1 MEYADAGDLG
11 HHIKRQ
17 KEVEKKLF
25 SEKQVRNWLVQIT
38 LALRYLHTKVRVL
51 HRDIKP
57 QNIFMTS
64 NNLLKL
70 GDFGISKI
78 LSNEND
84 FASTQIGTPINICP
98 EMVSGQPYDFKSD
111 IWSLGCVTYE
121 MCCQKPAFYAP
132 SLDEIMN
139 NIKAARYAPIPS
151 MYTKTLSDLIR
162 VMLKV
167 DPKGRPTAYQLATCE
182 ALSDDLQ
189 FQLNFYKTLPVSSSS
204 SGASSD
210 SAEGGTRNSISSAM
224 SGEATTS
231 GVYSGEIRPQD

>member
-1 MEYADAGDLG
+1 
-11 HHIKRQ
+11 
-17 KEVEKKLF
+17 
-25 SEKQVRNWLVQIT
+25 
-38 LALRYLHTKVRVL
+38 
-51 HRDIKP
+51 
-57 QNIFMTS
+57 
-64 NNLLKL
+64 
-70 GDFGISKI
+70 
-78 LSNEND
+78 
-84 FASTQIGTPINICP
+84 
-98 EMVSGQPYDFKSD
+98 
-111 IWSLGCVTYE
+111 
-121 MCCQKPAFYAP
+121 
-132 SLDEIMN
+132 MN

-231 GVYSGEIRPQD
+231 GVYSGEIRPQDWKNFNWCVSLFFVFKKHYELLFIHAEFLYRWFNEINDILIYLTRVWWWGI